1 MENYKRWRIVLLLCV
16 AVLAACAGTLL
27 FFSQKTVPVP
37 NYTPNANTNTIEK
50 TDNLDLCP
58 PNTGGQTDKELSQ
71 PLYTAGIYQG
81 QVALFA
87 PGSELPE
94 QVLPVYVAHLPVMDQ
109 QTLNEG
115 LPLYTQEEVAS
126 FLEDFGS

>member
-1 MENYKRWRIVLLLCV
+1 MENSKKWRMILLICF
-16 AVLAACAGTLL
+16 AVLAGCAGILL
-27 FFSQKTVPVP
+27 LFSQKTVPVP
-37 NYTPNANTNTIEK
+37 NYTPNPNINTIEK
-50 TDNLDLCP
+50 TDNLILP
-58 PNTGGQTDKELSQ
+58 PSDTEGQTDSAVSQ

-87 PGSELPE
+87 PGSDVPE
-94 QVLPVYVAHLPVMDQ
+94 QVLPVYVAHLPAMDQ
-109 QTLNEG
+109 QTLSEG